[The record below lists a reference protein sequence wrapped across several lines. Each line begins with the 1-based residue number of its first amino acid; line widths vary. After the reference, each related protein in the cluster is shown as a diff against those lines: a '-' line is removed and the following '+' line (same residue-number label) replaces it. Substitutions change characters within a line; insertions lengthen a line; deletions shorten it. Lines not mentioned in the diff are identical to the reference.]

1 MKIVLKIFGKNNFI
15 TLITLTRLD
24 TYISEKFWFSR
35 NKVQQF
41 IDAGLILVNDKTAN
55 KNSQKIS
62 ENDVV
67 TILEDR
73 RTTWVSRSAEKLFGF
88 LENPS
93 FPHLKAKVQNSI
105 CLDVGSSTG
114 GFTQVLEH
122 FWAKK
127 IDAVD
132 VGTAQLDEKL
142 RNNPKIFSYENTDIR
157 DFKSTEKYDFIVCD
171 ASFISLEKITPTI
184 LNLANLDTEI
194 ILLFKPQFEVGK
206 NFLNKNGVP
215 KNEEIIKTARENFEK
230 FLEKNNT
237 KIIAIEKST
246 LIGEAGNQEYIYYI
260 NKSQ

>member
-1 MKIVLKIFGKNNFI
+1 MP
-15 TLITLTRLD
+15 RLD
-24 TYISEKFWFSR
+24 TYISEKFGFSR

-41 IDAGLILVNDKTAN
+41 IDAGLVLVNDKIAN

-67 TILEDR
+67 TIVEDR

-88 LENPS
+88 LENPN

-114 GFTQVLEH
+114 GFTQVLAE
-122 FWAKK
+122 FGAKK

-142 RNNPKIFSYENTDIR
+142 RNNPKISSYENTDIR
-157 DFKSTEKYDFIVCD
+157 DFKSTEKYNFIVCD
-171 ASFISLEKITPTI
+171 ASFISLEKITPAI
-184 LNLANLDTEI
+184 LSLANLETEI

-215 KNEEIIKTARENFEK
+215 KNEEIITDARKKFEK
-230 FLEKNNT
+230 FLEKNNIA
-237 KIIAIEKST
+237 IIATEKST
-246 LIGEAGNQEYIYYI
+246 LIGEAGNQEYVYYVK
-260 NKSQ
+260 KSQ